1 MRLTVR
7 QLQVFECVA
16 RQRSFTRAAHEL
28 HLSQPAVSMQV
39 KQLENTVGLPLFEQL
54 GKQIHLTEAGEVV
67 LGLSRRIDGELRE
80 AMEAIEAIKGVE
92 SGRLRIAVATTV
104 NYFAARLLSRFCSQ
118 YPRVRVSLDV
128 TNRQAV
134 LRRLEENSADIV
146 LMGQPPAGLDV
157 EAEPFMDNPLVVI
170 APPNHSL
177 VGRRRVPLAALARE
191 TFLIR
196 EPGSGTRSA
205 MERFF
210 ADKGIAPRIS
220 VEMTSNEAIKQSVE
234 AGLGLGVVS
243 NHTVELECAAG
254 RLKVLNVQSFPI
266 KRKWY
271 VGYRRGKHL
280 SGAAKAFREFVLN
293 EARQIKGNGGSG
305 IARVTGR
312 RLLT

>member
-1 MRLTVR
+1 MHLTFR
-7 QLQVFECVA
+7 QLQVFESVA
-16 RQRSFTRAAHEL
+16 RQQSFTRAAQEL
-28 HLSQPAVSMQV
+28 HLSQPAVSMQI
-39 KQLENTVGLPLFEQL
+39 KQLENAVGLALFENL
-54 GKQIHLTEAGEVV
+54 GRQIRLTEAGSVM
-67 LGLSRRIDGELRE
+67 LQCSRRIDGDLRE
-80 AMEAIEAIKGVE
+80 AEESIEALKGIE

-104 NYFAARLLSRFCSQ
+104 NYFAARLLSRFCTR
-118 YPRVRVSLDV
+118 YPGVRVSLDV

-134 LRRLEENSADIV
+134 LRQLEENSVDIV
-146 LMGQPPAGLDV
+146 LMGQPPEGLDV

-177 VGRRRVPLAALARE
+177 VGRRRVPLSALARE

-196 EPGSGTRSA
+196 EPGSGTRNA

-243 NHTVELECAAG
+243 NHTVELECGAG
-254 RLKVLNVQSFPI
+254 RLEILDIQSFPI

-271 VGYRRGKHL
+271 VAHRRTKRL
-280 SGAAKAFREFVLN
+280 SAAADAFRDFVLN
-293 EARQIKGNGGSG
+293 EAANVTARAGDRKRRIKN
-305 IARVTGR
+305 
-312 RLLT
+312 

>member
-1 MRLTVR
+1 MHLTFR

-16 RQRSFTRAAHEL
+16 RQRSFTRAAREL

-39 KQLENTVGLPLFEQL
+39 KQLENAVGLPLFEQL
-54 GKQIHLTEAGEVV
+54 GKQIHLTDAGEVV
-67 LGLSRRIDGELRE
+67 LGLSRRVDGELRE
-80 AMEAIEAIKGVE
+80 AMEAIEALKGVE

-134 LRRLEENSADIV
+134 LHRLEENSADIV

-157 EAEPFMDNPLVVI
+157 EAEHFMDNPLVVI

-177 VGRRRVPLAALARE
+177 VGRRRVPLAALAQE

-210 ADKGIAPRIS
+210 AEKGITPRIS

-243 NHTVELECAAG
+243 KHTVELECGAG
-254 RLKVLNVQSFPI
+254 RLEVLDIKSFPI
-266 KRKWY
+266 RRKWF
-271 VGYRRGKHL
+271 VVHRQGKRL
-280 SGAAKAFREFVLN
+280 SSAATAFREFVLN
-293 EARQIKGNGGSG
+293 EAKQ
-305 IARVTGR
+305 VTR
-312 RLLT
+312 RGKSRKRHH